1 MKWRRG
7 VGPRGSGGVWS
18 LHSPIS
24 TAPHNGIDHPENSLN
39 PNTYAVQVS
48 IKRLMEGIIGHW
60 SESQCPSLFC
70 EVRNY
75 KPSFSSLSVEYSI
88 SSVGNS
94 SGVWLSNC
102 IPEIITWPMKE
113 SKFQEF
119 QEAWSVKQEKE
130 QTWIR
135 KYQSKDN
142 KKRAWRLSLYCISL
156 APTGYPTRA
165 MFLAFSAAAPHVA
178 QIFWLLLI
186 IQE

>member
-1 MKWRRG
+1 MHCWGFNKQAYWLNH
-7 VGPRGSGGVWS
+7 WS
-18 LHSPIS
+18 LI
-24 TAPHNGIDHPENSLN
+24 IDLN
-39 PNTYAVQVS
+39 LSA
-48 IKRLMEGIIGHW
+48 L
-60 SESQCPSLFC
+60 PSFARF
-70 EVRNY
+70 RNY

-142 KKRAWRLSLYCISL
+142 KKRAWRLSYIVSTLFPQATPQGLCYLLSL
-156 APTGYPTRA
+156 ELLPSWFRSLITLNNTRITLFDKEI
-165 MFLAFSAAAPHVA
+165 FLLGHSR
-178 QIFWLLLI
+178 
-186 IQE
+186 